1 MPDLTLFYAMTVVAM
16 LIIGLAKGGLGG
28 TLGSLSVPLM
38 ALVMPADKVIGLIL
52 PLLMIADVFALAS
65 HWRRWEVK
73 LVLLL
78 LPAAV
83 VGITI
88 GVFFVSRVSSET
100 LRTALGIIVLLFV
113 AYKVFEQRIFGA
125 ITYEPRNWHGIAAGS
140 VAGFTSGVAHTG
152 GPPIT
157 IYLLMQDLQPRVFVS
172 TSVLF
177 FTVVNWIKV
186 PYYYYAGFFD
196 FPLLA
201 QVVWLIPVLPLGV
214 LVGRW
219 GVDKVDKELFNRIII
234 VVLAISAVLLLR

>member
-1 MPDLTLFYAMTVVAM
+1 MTDQTLFYTMTVVAM
-16 LIIGLAKGGLGG
+16 MLIGLAKGGLGG
-28 TLGSLSVPLM
+28 ALGSLAVPLM
-38 ALVMPADKVIGLIL
+38 ALVMPADKVIGLTL
-52 PLLMIADVFALAS
+52 PLLMIADVFAVAS
-65 HWRRWEVK
+65 HWRRWETK

-88 GVFFVSRVSSET
+88 GVFFITRVSSET
-100 LRTALGIIVLLFV
+100 LRTALGVIVLLFV
-113 AYKVFEQRIFGA
+113 VYKVLEQRIFGTV
-125 ITYEPRNWHGIAAGS
+125 TYHPKRWHGIVAGS

-157 IYLLMQDLQPRVFVS
+157 IYLLMQDLQPRTFVA

-186 PYYYYAGFFD
+186 PYYFYAGLFD
-196 FPLLA
+196 FQLLS

-214 LVGRW
+214 LIGRW
-219 GVDKVDKELFNRIII
+219 GVNKVDKELFNRIII

>member
-1 MPDLTLFYAMTVVAM
+1 MTDQTLFYSMTVVALM
-16 LIIGLAKGGLGG
+16 LIGLAKGGLGG
-28 TLGSLSVPLM
+28 TLGSLAVPLM
-38 ALVMPADKVIGLIL
+38 ALVMPADKVIGLLL
-52 PLLMIADVFALAS
+52 PLLMIADLFAVAS
-65 HWRRWEVK
+65 HWRRWETR

-88 GVFFVSRVSSET
+88 GVFFISRVSSET
-100 LRTALGIIVLLFV
+100 LRTALGLIVLLFV
-113 AYKVFEQRIFGA
+113 AYKVLEQRIFGA
-125 ITYEPRNWHGIAAGS
+125 ITYHPKKWHGIAAGS

-157 IYLLMQDLQPRVFVS
+157 IYLLMQDLQPRTFVA

-186 PYYYYAGFFD
+186 PYYFYAGLFD
-196 FPLLA
+196 FQLLS
-201 QVVWLIPVLPLGV
+201 QVLWLIPVLPLGV
-214 LVGRW
+214 LIGRW

-234 VVLAISAVLLLR
+234 VVLAISALLLLR